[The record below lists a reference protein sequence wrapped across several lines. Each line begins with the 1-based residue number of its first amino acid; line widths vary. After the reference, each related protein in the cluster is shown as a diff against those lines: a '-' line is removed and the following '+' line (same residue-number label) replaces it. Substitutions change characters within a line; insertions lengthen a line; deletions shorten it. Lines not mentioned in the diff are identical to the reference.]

1 MFHIFYNPIAGNGQG
16 DSNSKQVERILKGQD
31 YKLHNIL
38 FIQNI
43 KNFITELKPED
54 TIVLLGGDGTLN
66 RFANDVDGISI
77 PNDILY
83 YAGGS
88 GNDFAN
94 DVKTET
100 DENGFIKIN
109 KYLTNLPKVSVKGKT
124 YRFINGVGY
133 GIDGYCCEMG
143 DKERGKS
150 NKPVN
155 YTKIALKG
163 ILFDYKKANATITID
178 GVEHHYEKVWLAP
191 TMNGR
196 LYGGGMMIAPEQDR
210 LNQERDLSVVVFYKS
225 GILKTLT
232 MFPSVFEGKH
242 TKYTDYITVLK
253 GHDITVKFD
262 RPTALQ
268 IDGETISNVT
278 EYHAYSCRD

>member
-16 DSNSKQVERILKGQD
+16 DSNSKQVERILKEQD

-43 KNFITELKPED
+43 KTFITELKPED

-66 RFANDVDGISI
+66 RFANDVDGINI

-100 DENGFIKIN
+100 DENGFVKIN
-109 KYLTNLPKVSVKGKT
+109 KYITNLPKVSVKGKT
-124 YRFINGVGY
+124 YRFINGVGF

-163 ILFDYKKANATITID
+163 ILFDYKKVNATITID
-178 GVEHHYEKVWLAP
+178 GVEHHYERVWLAP

-210 LNQERDLSVVVFYKS
+210 LNQERELSVVVFYKS

-262 RPTALQ
+262 KPTALQ